1 MFFYLLILLNYS
13 ILIIAKE
20 NSNTKSKLLIYNYY
34 DKLIDLKD
42 SNIINIFNNYLIKE
56 ENLFWNNETQNNK
69 TRIFVEYIFYE
80 YYGLSFCV
88 LFIGFY
94 ILFFGA
100 YYYKIGIIFHSAM
113 FIYYNF
119 VFLLD
124 MNCEYSKESQYNYYL
139 YILFFSFISGIFCRI
154 YLDADERKSCQL
166 ILYGACFGYFLF
178 KSIIY
183 YFILLKKIYRNNIIL
198 VTLFVSSIVFG
209 SLFNL
214 YIPLGDYAFLPCSV
228 MCGSY
233 YIIISFTHILGSK
246 YTDFNILDLAPN
258 LEIEENE
265 FITYIIAQL
274 ILISF
279 SIYIQIIH
287 LKEKV
292 FEDPQVIQIKALNEF
307 ISESRLSFN
316 EDDDNAIIQE
326 RDNKENLIENFNLNE
341 DINDNDEVIIE
352 KED

>member
-69 TRIFVEYIFYE
+69 TRIFGEYIFYE

-124 MNCEYSKESQYNYYL
+124 MNCEYSKESQYN
-139 YILFFSFISGIFCRI
+139 
-154 YLDADERKSCQL
+154 
-166 ILYGACFGYFLF
+166 
-178 KSIIY
+178 
-183 YFILLKKIYRNNIIL
+183 
-198 VTLFVSSIVFG
+198 
-209 SLFNL
+209 
-214 YIPLGDYAFLPCSV
+214 
-228 MCGSY
+228 
-233 YIIISFTHILGSK
+233 
-246 YTDFNILDLAPN
+246 
-258 LEIEENE
+258 
-265 FITYIIAQL
+265 
-274 ILISF
+274 
-279 SIYIQIIH
+279 
-287 LKEKV
+287 
-292 FEDPQVIQIKALNEF
+292 
-307 ISESRLSFN
+307 
-316 EDDDNAIIQE
+316 
-326 RDNKENLIENFNLNE
+326 
-341 DINDNDEVIIE
+341 
-352 KED
+352 